1 MVYKHA
7 EGDPELYA
15 RLVEAGCEVRI
26 AGGSCLGE
34 RLGAVAGVRLFAFL
48 AQEHMPAFLCE
59 LDCFVFR
66 TSSRWYETFG
76 RVVAEAM
83 ACGLPV
89 VCERDSGAGDY
100 IVHGET
106 GFLAGTDREALDTII
121 ALKNDPA
128 LRARI
133 GESARRAMEQRYS
146 TQRVA
151 AICDFYLQSPSD
163 AVASCS

>member
-1 MVYKHA
+1 
-7 EGDPELYA
+7 
-15 RLVEAGCEVRI
+15 
-26 AGGSCLGE
+26 
-34 RLGAVAGVRLFAFL
+34 
-48 AQEHMPAFLCE
+48 MPSLKYCSANTL
-59 LDCFVFR
+59 R
-66 TSSRWYETFG
+66 GMS
-76 RVVAEAM
+76 
-83 ACGLPV
+83 

-100 IVHGET
+100 IVHGKT
-106 GFLAGTDREALDTII
+106 GFLVGTDREALDTII

-146 TQRVA
+146 AQRVA